1 MRRSIKLAAFGFGAF
16 LLAAVAPAMAHHGWG
31 NYDATKTLTL
41 TGKVIESTYQNPH
54 GELKLEV
61 PGKIWHVILAPPFR
75 MQNRGLP
82 PENMK
87 PGVTVTVVGYAHKS
101 IANELRAERI
111 IIAGVTTELR

>member
-1 MRRSIKLAAFGFGAF
+1 
-16 LLAAVAPAMAHHGWG
+16 
-31 NYDATKTLTL
+31 
-41 TGKVIESTYQNPH
+41 
-54 GELKLEV
+54 
-61 PGKIWHVILAPPFR
+61 

-87 PGVTVTVVGYAHKS
+87 PGVTVTVVGYAHNS